1 MPGRKRIG
9 EILQARQGLLDELLN
24 KALELQQVEPGTKLG
39 VALVR
44 IGAVTE
50 EHVAEALA
58 EQLSMDYV
66 DPTDVKIDPACV
78 WRVNRS
84 LAERRLVFP
93 IAKARGGGTL
103 VAMAD
108 PQDHDAIRDLEFS
121 LKGRVVPAVASPQRI
136 RQAILR
142 HYSVEAVASRLLQ
155 DVKPEMRE
163 LTVAP
168 TFLELDA
175 GKIQSHL
182 QKGDSQVYVDLVD
195 FLLINAIER
204 GASDV
209 HLEPQEDGIRVRY
222 RIDGLLRETVQ
233 LPSWVQS
240 SLIGRIKVIA
250 RMDVAE
256 KRRPQDGKVSAQL
269 GGRPIDLRVGTL
281 PSQYGENVVIRI
293 LDPQMIKTNL
303 ADLGWPTHALTAWY
317 RQLSTPRGMLLVVG
331 PTGSGKSTTL
341 YASIHRLNS
350 ENTSIVTIEDPI
362 EYRLSGLTQVQVNEK
377 AGITFASS
385 VKAMLRQDPNVV
397 VIGEIRDPETAA
409 AAIDAAGT
417 GHLVLSTLHTSNS
430 VAAITRLLDLKV
442 APYLLA
448 DAMTGVVSQR
458 LLRRVCPNCSVQT
471 TPTPEEWE
479 RLGLPEIPMAQGARF
494 AGPGCPT
501 CQYMGYSGRFG
512 CFELMPF
519 TRELGAKIQSGAP
532 EAELWQQALDDGLIT
547 LLQDALIKVREG
559 WTTLEEV
566 ARTVPTSDYPKTVL
580 QQVVQNLHGAW
591 EPTGVFEEATHDEEP
606 FDDVEI
612 VARTPTPPEP
622 SADELPTQPPELPPE
637 PDPTDVPDS
646 TVPPQ
651 PPKLE
656 EIVIPEPVKKT
667 GRPEVLIV
675 DDAEEILQLVGL
687 TLEDD
692 CDIRTAGDGVEAV
705 EAITAKVPDL
715 VVLDVM
721 MPRKTGYEV
730 CTWLKSKPE
739 LEGIPVLMLSA
750 RGETAHVKK
759 GFYAGADDYLP
770 KPFDPEELLLRVKAL
785 LRRSGW

>member
-1 MPGRKRIG
+1 M
-9 EILQARQGLLDELLN
+9 
-24 KALELQQVEPGTKLG
+24 
-39 VALVR
+39 R
-44 IGAVTE
+44 IGAVSE
-50 EHVAEALA
+50 EDVAEALA
-58 EQLSMDYV
+58 EQLTLNYI
-66 DPTDVKIDPACV
+66 DPTEIKIDPACV
-78 WRVNRS
+78 WKVNRNI
-84 LAERRLVFP
+84 AERRLVLP
-93 IAKARGGGTL
+93 IRSESNGTV

-108 PQDHDAIRDLEFS
+108 PQDHEAIRELEFS
-121 LKGRVVPAVASPQRI
+121 LKGRIIPVVASPQRI
-136 RQAILR
+136 RRAILR
-142 HYSVEAVASRLLQ
+142 HYSVEAVASRLLKG
-155 DVKPEMRE
+155 VKPEMRD

-182 QKGDSQVYVDLVD
+182 EKGDSKVYVDLVD

-204 GASDV
+204 GASDI
-209 HLEPQEDGIRVRY
+209 HLEPQVDGVRVRY
-222 RIDGLLRETVQ
+222 RVDGLLRETVS

-240 SLIGRIKVIA
+240 SLIGRIKVLA
-250 RMDVAE
+250 HMDVAE
-256 KRRPQDGKVSAQL
+256 KRRPQDGKVTAQL

-293 LDPQMIKTNL
+293 LDPEMITTNL
-303 ADLGWPTHALTAWY
+303 ADLGWPTHALTKWY

-362 EYRLSGLTQVQVNEK
+362 EYTLAGLTQVQVNEK

-409 AAIDAAGT
+409 AAVDAAGT

-448 DAMTGVVSQR
+448 DAMTAVVSQR
-458 LLRRVCPNCSVQT
+458 LLRRVCPDCSVKT
-471 TPTPEEWE
+471 TPTPEEWQ
-479 RLGLPEIPMAQGARF
+479 RLGLPEIPMGAGARF

-519 TRELGAKIQSGAP
+519 TRELGAKVQAGSS
-532 EAELWQQALDDGLIT
+532 EAELWNQAIDDGLRT
-547 LLQDALIKVREG
+547 LLEDAILKVREG

-566 ARTVPTSDYPKTVL
+566 ARVVPTSDYPKSVL
-580 QQVVQNLHGAW
+580 QHVVQNLHGAW
-591 EPTGVFEEATHDEEP
+591 EPSGVFEESSMDDTI

-612 VARTPTPPEP
+612 VAVAKP
-622 SADELPTQPPELPPE
+622 SAPAEEAPASNEDSAEAAETAAAPQEDEPTV
-637 PDPTDVPDS
+637 PDPTDAPE
-646 TVPPQ
+646 PPAL
-651 PPKLE
+651 KD
-656 EIVIPEPVKKT
+656 IVIPEPVKKT
-667 GRPEVLIV
+667 GRPTVLIV

-692 CDIRTAGDGVEAV
+692 YDIRTASDGVEAV
-705 EAITAKVPDL
+705 EAISAQAPDL

-730 CTWLKSKPE
+730 CTWLKSKDE
-739 LEGIPVLMLSA
+739 LRELPVLMLSA